1 MFDDNIRCGRI
12 DYKWFFKIKF
22 LDTSE
27 YCLLSNSF
35 QKFQKRG
42 WVFRFVSD
50 LKPYNKGR

>member
-1 MFDDNIRCGRI
+1 MFDENIRCGRI

-35 QKFQKRG
+35 QKSQKRG

-50 LKPYNKGR
+50 LKSYNKGR